1 VDDGTRMI
9 TPEQGWPSGPAVTI
23 EAAGAAPPNLRK
35 RQLLEVLVFLFLIV
49 PSLVLAFLAPQQLKA
64 GFNLVAWGTILRDLS
79 LICLLVYLL
88 WRNGE
93 PMTRLGWHARDL
105 SKEVAIGLLL
115 FFPLLAGTSFLEQ
128 YLRTIGFSGQP
139 KSLSGFLTPQTPLQ
153 FALAF
158 LLVVVVAVA
167 EETIFRG
174 YLILRFNFLTRSRIA
189 AVLLSSA
196 IFSVGHGYEGA
207 AGVLTVGVLGLA
219 FAAVY
224 LWRRSLVAPIVMHFM
239 QDFIAIVVIPLAAHH
254 Q

>member
-1 VDDGTRMI
+1 MRLGRTFI
-9 TPEQGWPSGPAVTI
+9 TSSGPTLTI
-23 EAAGAAPPNLRK
+23 EAAGAPPPNLRT

-49 PSLVLAFLAPQQLKA
+49 PSLVLSFLAPQQLKA

-79 LICLLVYLL
+79 LVCLLAYLL
-88 WRNGE
+88 WRDGE
-93 PMTRLGWHARDL
+93 PMTRVGWNARDL

-115 FFPLLAGTSFLEQ
+115 FFPLLAGTSFLAQ

-139 KSLSGFLTPQTPLQ
+139 KSLGGFLTPQSAPQ

-158 LLVVVVAVA
+158 VLVLVVAVA

-174 YLILRFNFLTRSRIA
+174 YLIPRFEFLTRSRVA

-196 IFSVGHGYEGA
+196 IFSVGHGYEGT
-207 AGVLTVGVLGLA
+207 AGVATVGILGLA

-239 QDFIAIVVIPLAAHH
+239 QDFIAIIAIPLAARYR
-254 Q
+254 

>member
-1 VDDGTRMI
+1 MI
-9 TPEQGWPSGPAVTI
+9 TPEHGRPSGPTLTI
-23 EAAGAAPPNLRK
+23 EAARTPPPNLRK
-35 RQLLEVLVFLFLIV
+35 RHLLEVLVFLFLIV
-49 PSLVLAFLAPQQLKA
+49 PSLVLSFLAPQQLKA

-79 LICLLVYLL
+79 LVCLLAYLL
-88 WRNGE
+88 WRDGE
-93 PMTRLGWHARDL
+93 PMARLGWHARDL

-139 KSLSGFLTPQTPLQ
+139 KSLGGFLTPQTAPQ

-158 LLVVVVAVA
+158 LLVLVVAVA

-174 YLILRFNFLTRSRIA
+174 YLILRFEFLTRSRIA

-196 IFSVGHGYEGA
+196 IFSVGHGYEGT
-207 AGVLTVGVLGLA
+207 AGVATVGVLGLA

-239 QDFIAIVVIPLAAHH
+239 QDFIAIIAIPLAAHYH
-254 Q
+254 